1 MQINKIA
8 FGNKSEAF
16 IEDRF
21 INGVNIIFSDDNNRG
36 KTLVMQGL
44 MFSLGYDAIFPSSFD
59 YKNYYFY
66 SEVIIDNSTY
76 HFLRKK
82 NTISIR
88 NEDSIQ
94 IFNSVSEAR
103 YFLDRFVFKI
113 PRVIKDSRSTLVDL
127 SLLYELFF
135 VGQDNRSPSGLISK
149 GQFNKID
156 FKNMVYDLAKIQNR
170 DTNSEET
177 ADIKKDITTLQIK
190 LTETKKKLEII
201 KENPR
206 IAEVT
211 SKLYD
216 SEVVQRKAKAI
227 SEINNTISNLR
238 RTRQRE
244 INRKSK
250 LDNLVSELNSL
261 NRELNVGRIQCGEC
275 GSDKII
281 YSNNDMMFEVSNVD
295 VRNEILKSI
304 HKNIELKY
312 EIIDDISREINLQQ
326 DMLDKELTE
335 TPPDFQQIIL
345 YHEQITNQK
354 DYDEEAF
361 DIARQIKNLKAS
373 FASSNLIDDSIKQAK
388 NDFDVALFTEMNS
401 LYKSIDPNGNLI
413 FDDIFTTKNSTFS
426 GSEGQEFY
434 FCKLVALSNQ
444 LKHDFP
450 IIVDSFR
457 EGELSTIKEEKM
469 LAIYKNLN
477 KQIILTSTLKNE
489 EYEKSKYNRIDKI
502 NSIDYSEHQD
512 CKILSNKV
520 TSDFVNLI
528 SGFNGLML

>member
-1 MQINKIA
+1 
-8 FGNKSEAF
+8 
-16 IEDRF
+16 
-21 INGVNIIFSDDNNRG
+21 
-36 KTLVMQGL
+36 
-44 MFSLGYDAIFPSSFD
+44 MFAPS
-59 YKNYYFY
+59 
-66 SEVIIDNSTY
+66 
-76 HFLRKK
+76 
-82 NTISIR
+82 
-88 NEDSIQ
+88 
-94 IFNSVSEAR
+94 
-103 YFLDRFVFKI
+103 
-113 PRVIKDSRSTLVDL
+113 
-127 SLLYELFF
+127 
-135 VGQDNRSPSGLISK
+135 
-149 GQFNKID
+149 
-156 FKNMVYDLAKIQNR
+156 
-170 DTNSEET
+170 
-177 ADIKKDITTLQIK
+177 
-190 LTETKKKLEII
+190 
-201 KENPR
+201 
-206 IAEVT
+206 
-211 SKLYD
+211 
-216 SEVVQRKAKAI
+216 
-227 SEINNTISNLR
+227 
-238 RTRQRE
+238 
-244 INRKSK
+244 
-250 LDNLVSELNSL
+250 
-261 NRELNVGRIQCGEC
+261 
-275 GSDKII
+275 
-281 YSNNDMMFEVSNVD
+281 
-295 VRNEILKSI
+295 
-304 HKNIELKY
+304 
-312 EIIDDISREINLQQ
+312 
-326 DMLDKELTE
+326 LTE